1 MRKLILPLIFLV
13 LVSLSSLA
21 FAGNNENVNWK
32 KFSDNLTK
40 SLKSENIGVRLSA
53 MQLIIRYSDKIDVTD
68 GVFDVM
74 REFRNNDDQ
83 NIRKLALITLYKMN
97 DNWAIEFLKMQH
109 QYEENQDIKNKI
121 EHIVYAY
128 ENNNQE
134 QLAQVVNNLYLS
146 LKL

>member
-1 MRKLILPLIFLV
+1 
-13 LVSLSSLA
+13 
-21 FAGNNENVNWK
+21 
-32 KFSDNLTK
+32 
-40 SLKSENIGVRLSA
+40 